1 MAPGRAAPE
10 AGRFTPLAV
19 SSGIT
24 CSLPVCKGAGAKNG
38 RHVPAANADEI
49 FMFLGECKGQ
59 VFPGHAGIVPQVGRK
74 SIAYSMGRM
83 HDTKIAIVR
92 SRKL

>member
-1 MAPGRAAPE
+1 M
-10 AGRFTPLAV
+10 V
-19 SSGIT
+19 Y
-24 CSLPVCKGAGAKNG
+24 SLPVCKGAGAKNG

-49 FMFLGECKGQ
+49 FMFLGEFKGQ
-59 VFPGHAGIVPQVGRK
+59 AFPGHAGIVPQVGRK

-83 HDTKIAIVR
+83 QDTRYRMHDTKIAIVR